1 MITKLYNIG
10 SNRSSMSNVSDFME
24 NEGENEKRLAQFMN
38 WEYIDNQQKGFPYDY
53 IAPDG
58 SKIEAKFDWDSIKTG
73 NHYLEFSQTSDG
85 GKNWVPSG
93 FSLSEVEADYWVVVN
108 NDWFR
113 MIKIQTLR
121 EFLVKNRNK
130 LKITQ
135 TRAGVN
141 FNRPGQLSKAYL
153 IPFNLLD
160 EIVIMK
166 MPSPV
171 KKDQVIL

>member
-1 MITKLYNIG
+1 
-10 SNRSSMSNVSDFME
+10 MSNVRDFI
-24 NEGENEKRLAQFMN
+24 EKNNYYELILSRTMN
-38 WEYIDNQQKGFPYDY
+38 WDFIYEQSKGTSYDY
-53 IAPDG
+53 ISPDQ
-58 SKIEAKFDWDSIKTG
+58 SKIEVKFDWDSIKTG

-85 GKNWVPSG
+85 GKTWVPSG

>member
-1 MITKLYNIG
+1 MNIAKHMKEVKKFIKQQ
-10 SNRSSMSNVSDFME
+10 NRYEIFLGNV
-24 NEGENEKRLAQFMN
+24 MN
-38 WEYIDNQQKGFPYDY
+38 WVFIKEQSKGSSYDY
-53 IAPDG
+53 ISPDG

-85 GKNWVPSG
+85 GKTWVPSG

-141 FNRPGQLSKAYL
+141 FNRHGQLSKAYL

-160 EIVIMK
+160 EIVLMK

>member
-1 MITKLYNIG
+1 MGSPNKFIDSQKKYEMKLG
-10 SNRSSMSNVSDFME
+10 SI
-24 NEGENEKRLAQFMN
+24 MN
-38 WEYIDNQQKGFPYDY
+38 WAFIKEQSKGSSYDY
-53 IAPDG
+53 ISPDG

-85 GKNWVPSG
+85 GKTWVPSG
-93 FSLSEVEADYWVVVN
+93 FSISEVEADYWVVVN

-160 EIVIMK
+160 EIVLMK